1 MNGKKHCLL
10 ALAAVCVVMDCTSP
24 TVSGTEI
31 TNGKICRLQVAYD
44 KMTMKASLSWS
55 RLDTGALG
63 GYVVRRSGKTP
74 DTFVAPTDT
83 FFVDDD
89 IDAGDSA
96 SYHVYALDRQM
107 REICTS
113 DTVRIAIR
121 SALVLIKTV
130 TADMRGFNTGEM
142 INSVVRDTRG
152 NLYIATK
159 TFYGTGN
166 IYKVDSNGSFLAGYG
181 TVFGDSVSIYMNS
194 IGADAYGNVYGYD
207 CFHIIRF
214 SSDLKRVSEIDL
226 NDTNASHLMTNS
238 TMKVSDDGFV
248 FVVVNNGSQYT
259 KIYRFNSALSVQE
272 YWEIPAFITD
282 LQLGPDSSA
291 ANLDPYVPTKI
302 QWFDRSFNPLGTWE
316 VGLAASPYRPDSL
329 NNYESKFYMGQ
340 NGVSVLIGTTV
351 TMSFASLNAAVV
363 FFNPDRSFLC
373 RCLPPGL
380 PGSVVSIDKE
390 GNIYWFANRT
400 LKVYRIE
407 K

>member
-1 MNGKKHCLL
+1 MNSSKYCLV
-10 ALAAVCVVMDCTSP
+10 ALAAVCVAMDCTSP
-24 TVSGTEI
+24 TMSGTEI

-96 SYHVYALDRQM
+96 SYHVYALDRQR

-130 TADMRGFNTGEM
+130 TADMRGSQTGEA
-142 INSVVRDTRG
+142 INSVVRDTKG
-152 NLYIATK
+152 NLYIATNASAPA
-159 TFYGTGN
+159 GN
-166 IYKVDSNGSFLAGYG
+166 IYKVDSNGTFLAGYG
-181 TVFGDSVSIYMNS
+181 TAFGDSISMYMDW

-207 CFHIIRF
+207 FYHIIRF
-214 SSDLKRVSEIDL
+214 SSDLKVISEIELTD
-226 NDTNASHLMTNS
+226 SIVPRINS
-238 TMKVSDDGFV
+238 TMKVSDDGSV
-248 FVVVNNGSQYT
+248 FMVGNTGTQYT
-259 KIYRFNSALSVQE
+259 KICRFDSTLKMQE

-282 LQLGPDSSA
+282 LELGPDSSA
-291 ANLDPYVPTKI
+291 ANLDPYMPTKI
-302 QWFDRSFNPLGTWE
+302 RWYDRSFNPLGTWE
-316 VGLAASPYRPDSL
+316 VGLAAKPYRPDSL
-329 NNYESKFYMGQ
+329 NNYGSKFYMGQ
-340 NGVSVLIGTTV
+340 NGVSVLIGTGV
-351 TMSFASLNAAVV
+351 DMSFASFNAAVV

-380 PGSVVSIDKE
+380 PGSVVSIDRD